1 MLKVEFHIHVM
12 GDRVD
17 DIPYTPKELID
28 DAHRK
33 NFDVLALTSHNIVI
47 HNKELERYAK
57 QKGILLIPGVE
68 RSIERKHVLIYNI
81 TEEESR
87 QIHSFSDLERLKQK
101 KKEQNLPFLVIA
113 AHPFHYGPI
122 CLKEKVVKYLDLF
135 DAWEYSFFYT
145 KKINKNRK
153 TVRLSKKYKKPL
165 VGNSDVH
172 RLNLLGHSTY
182 TLIDA
187 EKNIESVFKAI
198 KDNKIE
204 LRTKPLSFF
213 KFSSVFVIALFTG
226 TKKWLTN
233 KL

>member
-213 KFSSVFVIALFTG
+213 KFSSIFVIALFTG